1 MIDFKVDRGAVQ
13 LPACHSREHDLGGLT
28 DELKSLSQVSFYVF

>member
-1 MIDFKVDRGAVQ
+1 MIDFNVDRETVQ

-28 DELKSLSQVSFYVF
+28 NELKPLSQVSFYVF